1 MLQVHGSTATSLVN
15 LVNAGEIDQG
25 RTGRD
30 AVRQSEQAAPPSG
43 SGPAGSAIMP
53 LDSNTF
59 QQLADTVARFVDQ
72 RLIPNED
79 RLEEEGKVPPEL
91 LQEMKDLGL
100 FGLTIP
106 QDYGGLGL
114 NMEEEVLL
122 TFELGRAAPAL
133 SSAFATPPGP
143 PPQQ

>member
-15 LVNAGEIDQG
+15 LVNAGGIDQG

-79 RLEEEGKVPPEL
+79 RLEE
-91 LQEMKDLGL
+91 
-100 FGLTIP
+100 I
-106 QDYGGLGL
+106 
-114 NMEEEVLL
+114 
-122 TFELGRAAPAL
+122 GRAHVELQSLMRNSYAV
-133 SSAFATPPGP
+133 FC
-143 PPQQ
+143 

>member
-1 MLQVHGSTATSLVN
+1 MRISDWSSDVCSSDL
-15 LVNAGEIDQG
+15 
-25 RTGRD
+25 
-30 AVRQSEQAAPPSG
+30 
-43 SGPAGSAIMP
+43 
-53 LDSNTF
+53 
-59 QQLADTVARFVDQ
+59 QLADTVARFVDQ

-79 RLEEEGKVPPEL
+79 RLEEEDKVPPEL

-122 TFELGRAAPAL
+122 TFELGRAAPAFR
-133 SSAFATPPGP
+133 SAFATTVGIGSQGIVMDGTEEQKQKYLPRQIGRAHV
-143 PPQQ
+143 